1 MSVNTNANI
10 VTIPGFPE
18 TTKVNTGGGGLTYMT
33 VEIGGD
39 RLPVQTRYD
48 SRTGES
54 AAVVIVEKEVTTK
67 VSTRSARASNT
78 VTRTIEEP
86 IVLYTI
92 DQDGNRTLGG
102 SGTSDVKGVLGGG
115 SEITTTSAEATS
127 FIGTLEIDGSS
138 ATQDDLFTE
147 HDKRTNALYESTR
160 RDIRRGAATTTVQ
173 GVTPVAAT
181 TGAGITPPVDQ
192 GKEAT
197 VDDDGQR
204 PENNFG
210 SAFGEAASSA
220 VSFIGTK
227 VSELASAITI
237 SAEDIEKFENTIQGE
252 GDNIVSAFYP
262 FDNTYGQFAGQDY
275 VTIDQFRYKSPRRNQ
290 IFAFESKDENGNV
303 VDKGPINNL
312 KGSLRS
318 SPLKEFIAQVK
329 LPMPNDI
336 QDGNTVGWGA
346 DHMNNITAA
355 IVSGTMQNPALV
367 GGAAVAGNMLGGE
380 AFAKMAAMAAI
391 GAGSAGFK
399 FDNLDAFIG
408 SAKKGLEQA
417 QAAVGGSQGKV
428 MLGTTVGS
436 AILNAAGVQV
446 SPESILSRGIG
457 IIPNSNMERL
467 FNGVALR
474 DFNFSWKMSPRD
486 EEEAKQVKAI
496 IRFFKQGM
504 AARTIKNTAGER
516 SLFLGTPNIFRLQ
529 YRTSEGKIIEGV
541 NRIKPCAITG
551 TSVNYTPDGVWSAY
565 DEGQPVSTILS
576 IRMEELEPV
585 YASDYTQ
592 NNIANERRSNDVG
605 GRNVEADIGKR
616 DGDLY
621 SIRPTEVG
629 Y

>member
-1 MSVNTNANI
+1 MSVNTSANI
-10 VTIPGFPE
+10 VTIPGSPE
-18 TTKVNTGGGGLTYMT
+18 TTKVNTGGGSLKYMT
-33 VEIGGD
+33 VEIGGNK
-39 RLPVQTRYD
+39 LPVQTRYD

-54 AAVVIVEKEVTTK
+54 AAVVIVQRQVTTQ
-67 VSTRSARASNT
+67 VNTRGSESEPR
-78 VTRTIEEP
+78 TRTVEEP

-102 SGTSDVKGVLGGG
+102 SGTSDVIGVFGGG
-115 SEITTTSAEATS
+115 SEITTTSAEATA

-138 ATQDDLFTE
+138 ATQDDLFAE
-147 HDKRTNALYESTR
+147 HDVRTNALYQSTR
-160 RDIRRGAATTTVQ
+160 RDIRKGGATRTIQ
-173 GVTPVAAT
+173 GVTPIVAT

-210 SAFGEAASSA
+210 SAFGQAASGVISYA
-220 VSFIGTK
+220 AKLG
-227 VSELASAITI
+227 ELASTVTV
-237 SAEDIEKFENTIQGE
+237 SAEDIEKFEKTIQGE

-367 GGAAVAGNMLGGE
+367 GGAAMAGNMLGGE

-417 QAAVGGSQGKV
+417 QAAVGGAQGKV

-446 SPESILSRGIG
+446 SPESILSRGLG
-457 IIPNSNMERL
+457 VIPNSNMERL

-504 AARTIKNTAGER
+504 AARTIQNTAGER

-565 DEGQPVSTILS
+565 DEGQPVSTVLS

-605 GRNVEADIGKR
+605 GRNVDDDIGKR

>member
-10 VTIPGFPE
+10 VTIPGSPE

-33 VEIGGD
+33 VEIGGEK
-39 RLPVQTRYD
+39 LPVQTRYD
-48 SRTGES
+48 SSTGES
-54 AAVVIVEKEVTTK
+54 AAVVIVEKEVTTE
-67 VSTRSARASNT
+67 VSTRGRRASNT
-78 VTRTIEEP
+78 VTRTVEEP

-115 SEITTTSAEATS
+115 SEITTTSAEATA

-138 ATQDDLFTE
+138 ATQNELFTE
-147 HDKRTNALYESTR
+147 HDKRSNALYESTR
-160 RDIRRGAATTTVQ
+160 RDIRRGGATKTVQ

-192 GKEAT
+192 GKEST

-210 SAFGEAASSA
+210 SAVAEAASG
-220 VSFIGTK
+220 VLSFVATK
-227 VSELASAITI
+227 GGELASTFTV
-237 SAEDIEKFENTIQGE
+237 SAEDIEKFEKTIQGE

-275 VTIDQFRYKSPRRNQ
+275 VTIDQFRYNSPRRDQ
-290 IFAFESKDENGNV
+290 IFSFESKDENGEKV
-303 VDKGPINNL
+303 GGPINNL

-367 GGAAVAGNMLGGE
+367 GGAAVAGNILGGE

-391 GAGSAGFK
+391 GAGSAGLK

-408 SAKKGLEQA
+408 SAKKGLEKAQ
-417 QAAVGGSQGKV
+417 QAAGGAQGKV
-428 MLGTTVGS
+428 VLGTTLGS

-446 SPESILSRGIG
+446 SPESILSRGLG
-457 IIPNSNMERL
+457 VIPNSNMERL

-504 AARTIKNTAGER
+504 AARTIQNTAGER
-516 SLFLGTPNIFRLQ
+516 SLFLGTPNIFKLQ

-576 IRMEELEPV
+576 IRMEELEPI
-585 YASDYTQ
+585 YASDYTEK
-592 NNIANERRSNDVG
+592 NIRNERLSDPSN
-605 GRNVEADIGKR
+605 EEST
-616 DGDLY
+616 GDLY

>member
-1 MSVNTNANI
+1 MSVNTSANI
-10 VTIPGFPE
+10 VTIPGSPE
-18 TTKVNTGGGGLTYMT
+18 TTQVNTGGGGLTYMT
-33 VEIGGD
+33 VEIGGQI
-39 RLPVQTRYD
+39 LPVQTRYD

-54 AAVVIVEKEVTTK
+54 AAVVIVEKKVTTQ
-67 VSTRSARASNT
+67 VNTRGSQSEPK
-78 VTRTIEEP
+78 TRTVEEP
-86 IVLYTI
+86 VVLFTI

-102 SGTSDVKGVLGGG
+102 SGTSDVKGVAGGG
-115 SEITTTSAEATS
+115 SEITTTSAEATT

-160 RDIRRGAATTTVQ
+160 RDIRRGAATRTVQ
-173 GVTPVAAT
+173 GVTPIEAT
-181 TGAGITPPVDQ
+181 AGAGITPPVDQ
-192 GKEAT
+192 SKEAT

-210 SAFGEAASSA
+210 SRVAEAASSA
-220 VSFIGTK
+220 VSFAATK
-227 VSELASAITI
+227 LGELASAVTI
-237 SAEDIEKFENTIQGE
+237 SAEDIEKFEKTIQGE

-275 VTIDQFRYKSPRRNQ
+275 VTIDQFRYNSPRRDQ
-290 IFAFESKDENGNV
+290 IFAFESEDENGEKV
-303 VDKGPINNL
+303 GGPINNL

-380 AFAKMAAMAAI
+380 AFAKMAAMSAI

-399 FDNLDAFIG
+399 FDNLGAFIE
-408 SAKKGLEQA
+408 SAKKGLQEA
-417 QAAVGGSQGKV
+417 QKAAGGAQGKV
-428 MLGTTVGS
+428 MLGTTLGS

-446 SPESILSRGIG
+446 SPESILSRGLG
-457 IIPNSNMERL
+457 VIPNSNMERL

-504 AARTIKNTAGER
+504 AARTIQNTAGER

-592 NNIANERRSNDVG
+592 NNIANERRSNDITEVG
-605 GRNVEADIGKR
+605 QK

-621 SIRPTEVG
+621 SIRTTEVG

>member
-10 VTIPGFPE
+10 VTIPGSPE

-33 VEIGGD
+33 VEIGGEK
-39 RLPVQTRYD
+39 LPVQTRYD
-48 SRTGES
+48 SSTGES
-54 AAVVIVEKEVTTK
+54 AAVVIVEKEVTTE
-67 VSTRSARASNT
+67 VSTRGRRASNT
-78 VTRTIEEP
+78 VTRTVEEP

-115 SEITTTSAEATS
+115 SEITTTSAEATA

-138 ATQDDLFTE
+138 ATQNELFTE
-147 HDKRTNALYESTR
+147 HDKRSNALYESTR
-160 RDIRRGAATTTVQ
+160 RDIRRGGATKTVQ

-192 GKEAT
+192 GKEST

-210 SAFGEAASSA
+210 SAVAEAASG
-220 VSFIGTK
+220 VLSFVATK
-227 VSELASAITI
+227 GGELASTFTV
-237 SAEDIEKFENTIQGE
+237 SAEDIEKFEKTIQGE

-275 VTIDQFRYKSPRRNQ
+275 VTIDQFRYNSPRRDQ
-290 IFAFESKDENGNV
+290 IFSFESKDENGEKV
-303 VDKGPINNL
+303 GGPINNL

-367 GGAAVAGNMLGGE
+367 GGAAVAGNILGGE

-391 GAGSAGFK
+391 GAGSAGLK

-408 SAKKGLEQA
+408 SAKAGLEKA
-417 QAAVGGSQGKV
+417 QQAVGGAQGKV
-428 MLGTTVGS
+428 MLGTTLGS

-446 SPESILSRGIG
+446 SPESILSRGLG
-457 IIPNSNMERL
+457 VIPNSNMERL

-504 AARTIKNTAGER
+504 AARTIQNTAGER
-516 SLFLGTPNIFRLQ
+516 SLFLGTPNIFKLQ

-621 SIRPTEVG
+621 SIRTTEVG

>member
-10 VTIPGFPE
+10 VTIPGSPE

-33 VEIGGD
+33 VEIGGEK
-39 RLPVQTRYD
+39 LPVQTRYD
-48 SRTGES
+48 SSTGES
-54 AAVVIVEKEVTTK
+54 AAVVIVEKEVTTE
-67 VSTRSARASNT
+67 VSTRGRRASNT
-78 VTRTIEEP
+78 VTRTVEEP

-115 SEITTTSAEATS
+115 SEITTTSAEATA

-138 ATQDDLFTE
+138 ATQNELFTE
-147 HDKRTNALYESTR
+147 HDKRSNALYESTR
-160 RDIRRGAATTTVQ
+160 RDIRRGGATKTVQ

-192 GKEAT
+192 GKEST

-210 SAFGEAASSA
+210 SAVAEAASG
-220 VSFIGTK
+220 VISFAATK
-227 VSELASAITI
+227 LGELASTVTV
-237 SAEDIEKFENTIQGE
+237 SAEDIENFENTIQGE
-252 GDNIVSAFYP
+252 GDKIVSAFYP

-275 VTIDQFRYKSPRRNQ
+275 VTIDQFRYNSPRRDQ
-290 IFAFESKDENGNV
+290 IFSFESKDENGEKV
-303 VDKGPINNL
+303 GGPINNL

-367 GGAAVAGNMLGGE
+367 GGAAVAGNILGGE

-391 GAGSAGFK
+391 GAGSAGLK

-408 SAKKGLEQA
+408 SAKAGLEKA
-417 QAAVGGSQGKV
+417 QQAVGGAQGKV
-428 MLGTTVGS
+428 MLGTTLGS

-446 SPESILSRGIG
+446 SPESILSRGLG
-457 IIPNSNMERL
+457 VIPNSNMERL

-504 AARTIKNTAGER
+504 AARTIQNTAGER

-621 SIRPTEVG
+621 SIRTTEVG